1 MSLQNLSVSDA
12 AVKTTVTPSASSVA
26 DSVQINEGSFLQELK
41 DLIWDSEQASEPEPT
56 KVQEQQ
62 VKSVDVREQE
72 AEDAEAVERKDAEV
86 AADIKRAEQDKE
98 ALVKAEK
105 VAQDDK
111 EAEFASSDAE
121 RSAAMAEGNEV
132 LNRLNEAN
140 NTLTKG
146 KSLPQS
152 VKTEK
157 AEANSTVMTSV
168 TPESSPTSE
177 LTETGSVLGTSSN
190 AAMVGKSADAV
201 EVAAVSANGTSLGGT
216 PVNQVAQGSTES
228 VSAEGA
234 VEGEVPLTVA
244 SVGGTTA
251 KELDVSASLQR
262 HVPSPVNSSAS
273 ASVTPESLP
282 SQELSAKDL
291 QGASLPQANK
301 FGAQVITPAA
311 LEKGQIDIAALGMTA
326 VDKKEVLDASSKP
339 LPDGLNQQLSA
350 LAGLQGTQT
359 LQQTR
364 TEQQIQAQ
372 MVQQTPLQLTREQAT
387 EKLSERIN
395 LMLSKNLKHVDIRL
409 DPPELGRMQI
419 RLSMNND
426 QATVQFTVANGQAR
440 DVVDQAMPRLREM
453 MLQQGIQLADTS
465 VQQQSSG
472 QSQQGYADSND
483 SGDGQY
489 AAESHLDDEQQATE
503 LSLEVEQP
511 KQGISFYA

>member
-1 MSLQNLSVSDA
+1 MNLQNLSVSDA
-12 AVKTTVTPSASSVA
+12 AVKTTVTPSASSAA
-26 DSVQINEGSFLQELK
+26 DSVQIDEGSFLQELK
-41 DLIWDSEQASEPEPT
+41 DLIWDSEQPSESEST

-62 VKSVDVREQE
+62 LKSVDVSEKEGKAPETVESKEPE
-72 AEDAEAVERKDAEV
+72 AAE
-86 AADIKRAEQDKE
+86 IKKAEQNKE
-98 ALVKAEK
+98 ETLAETEKATL
-105 VAQDDK
+105 DDN
-111 EAEFASSDAE
+111 EVELASSDAE

-146 KSLPQS
+146 NSLPQS
-152 VKTEK
+152 VKVEK

-168 TPESSPTSE
+168 TPESSQPSE
-177 LTETGSVLGTSSN
+177 LAETGSALGVSSTVSV
-190 AAMVGKSADAV
+190 AGKSVSPV
-201 EVAAVSANGTSLGGT
+201 ETTRVSTDGT
-216 PVNQVAQGSTES
+216 PLSAVKQTALGSTEPLS
-228 VSAEGA
+228 QEIS
-234 VEGEVPLTVA
+234 VEGETPLTVA
-244 SVGGTTA
+244 SLGGIAA
-251 KELDVSASLQR
+251 KELDVPASLQR
-262 HVPSPVNSSAS
+262 HMSGSANSPAS
-273 ASVTPESLP
+273 ASVTPENLP

-291 QGASLPQANK
+291 QSVSLPQAHK
-301 FGAQVITPAA
+301 LGAQAIPSAA

-326 VDKKEVLDASSKP
+326 VDKKEVLDSSGKP

-350 LAGLQGTQT
+350 LAGLQGTQA

-364 TEQQIQAQ
+364 TEQQVQAQ
-372 MVQQTPLQLTREQAT
+372 MVQQAPLQLTREQAT

-426 QATVQFTVANGQAR
+426 QASVQFTVANGQAR

-472 QSQQGYADSND
+472 QSQQGYAEKND
-483 SGDGQY
+483 HGDDQY